1 MRRLTP
7 YCSYFIVLILLL
19 IAHSSFLI
27 PPPMPIA
34 ESELILNRD
43 GSIYHLNLLP
53 DHISETIITVGDPER
68 VPTVSQHFDSIETVI
83 QKREFV
89 THVGYFRGK
98 RLTVISTGMGTDNID
113 ILMNE
118 LDALVNIDFVTR
130 EPRPLEERINL
141 RIVRVGTSGSLQADI
156 PVGSLLVSEHGV
168 GLDSLMQFYPLVETG
183 LEVEVGA
190 GIQQSL
196 QLDYRPY
203 CVRGSDLLREQLG
216 AGMVAGN
223 TLTCPGFY
231 GPQGRV
237 LRLDLRLTNLIEQFQ
252 QFRYSSAEGEF
263 RITNF
268 EMETAGY
275 YALGRML
282 GHEVVSLNAI
292 VANRATGEFA
302 TNSEQVIN
310 QLIATTLERL

>member
-1 MRRLTP
+1 
-7 YCSYFIVLILLL
+7 
-19 IAHSSFLI
+19 
-27 PPPMPIA
+27 MPIPA
-34 ESELILNRD
+34 SELILNRD

-53 DHISETIITVGDPER
+53 DHLSDTIITVGDPER
-68 VPTVSQHFDSIETVI
+68 VPMVSQHFDSIETQI
-83 QKREFV
+83 HKREFV
-89 THVGYFRGK
+89 THVGNYMGK
-98 RLTVISTGMGTDNID
+98 RITVISTGMGTDNID
-113 ILMNE
+113 ILLNE

-130 EPRPLEERINL
+130 EPRSLEERIAL
-141 RIVRVGTSGSLQADI
+141 RIVRIGTSGALQEDV
-156 PVGSLLVSEHGV
+156 PLGSHLVSEHGV

-183 LEVEVGA
+183 LEVEVA
-190 GIQQSL
+190 TGIQQAL
-196 QLDYRPY
+196 QLGYRPY

-216 AGMVAGN
+216 AGMVVGN

-237 LRLDLRLTNLIEQFQ
+237 LRLDLRLPDLIQQFQ
-252 QFRYSSAEGEF
+252 NFRHHSAEGEF
-263 RITNF
+263 RLTNF

-302 TNSEQVIN
+302 TNSEVVIN
-310 QLIATTLERL
+310 DLITQTLNRL